1 MQWFRKA
8 AEQGGAKAQLNLG
21 LMYVNGRGV
30 RQDYAQAAQWFSKAA
45 EQGYAQEQFGLGV
58 MYGAGQGSDKM
69 E

>member
-1 MQWFRKA
+1 
-8 AEQGGAKAQLNLG
+8 
-21 LMYVNGRGV
+21 MYVNGRGV

-58 MYGAGQGSDKM
+58 MYGAGQGPDKM